1 MVLPFLNSYRI
12 LVGVPIAL
20 LSLSVHEAAHGWV
33 SYKLGDPTPRAEGR
47 ITLNPMAHLD
57 LMGTILMILTG
68 FGWAKP
74 VSVNPRY
81 YKNVKTGMA
90 LTALAGPLSNF
101 LLAFVSVFLSC
112 VLSLIFARTGIN
124 AGVAEFINGF
134 LWQLAVTNLSFMVFN
149 LIPIPPLD
157 GFKVAGIF
165 LPNRI
170 YYNVLR
176 YERYSMILIMV
187 LSLTGALGSVITN
200 GVALFLRMIYG
211 FFAPAMNFLLPLV

>member
-1 MVLPFLNSYRI
+1 MNLYRI

>member
-1 MVLPFLNSYRI
+1 MVLPFLNLYRI

>member
-1 MVLPFLNSYRI
+1 MVFNLYRI

-20 LSLSVHEAAHGWV
+20 LSLSVHEAAHGWA

-47 ITLNPMAHLD
+47 ITLNPLAHID
-57 LMGTILMILTG
+57 VFGTLLMIFTG

-90 LTALAGPLSNF
+90 ITAFAGPLANF

-112 VLSLIFARTGIN
+112 VLTVIFVKTGIN
-124 AGVAEFINGF
+124 ETVAEAIDSF

-170 YYNVLR
+170 YYNVQR
-176 YERYSMILIMV
+176 YERYSMILIMA

-211 FFAPAMNFLLPLV
+211 FFLPAMNYFLPMV

>member
-1 MVLPFLNSYRI
+1 
-12 LVGVPIAL
+12 
-20 LSLSVHEAAHGWV
+20 
-33 SYKLGDPTPRAEGR
+33 
-47 ITLNPMAHLD
+47 
-57 LMGTILMILTG
+57 MGTILMILTG

>member
-1 MVLPFLNSYRI
+1 MVLPFLSSYRI

-47 ITLNPMAHLD
+47 ITLNPLAHLD

-112 VLSLIFARTGIN
+112 VLSLIFIRTGIN
-124 AGVAEFINGF
+124 AGVAKFINGF
-134 LWQLAVTNLSFMVFN
+134 LWQLAETNLSFMVFN